1 MISFRGSMNDPQL
14 DGPDTLP
21 ADAPFPATPRIQSLD
36 VLRGFAVVALLTA
49 GVLDGAME
57 GHPTG
62 PVGRVLA
69 YQLDST
75 PWVGFRLG
83 DLFTPLFLFMAGVAL
98 ALSLRGFAVRY
109 GKDASVLRV
118 VRRSFWLYLLG
129 FFCAGGFAVA
139 QNGIPLL
146 GGLQRVALCQGLC
159 GFAYIYCRPRTLV
172 AAGALLLF
180 GYWGLLAFAPVAG
193 IAGSTGLRFDPAN
206 NLVQWFDVRLLA
218 RIGFSAHRESAGFLT
233 LIPSC
238 AACLVGLGVG
248 RLLSNPLNKT
258 SPGRATK
265 WIALSGLALIA
276 IGGAW
281 SFVFPVIPKL
291 WTSSFV
297 LIASGI
303 SALLL
308 AGIHAVAE
316 YRGQNLT
323 RGPLGWLGLNSL
335 AVYVLAQLIDFQ
347 QLASRF
353 LGGNIQALMDR
364 VVFAGAGPIAVALLV
379 PVICVLIASV
389 LFRRRLYLRP

>member
-1 MISFRGSMNDPQL
+1 MNDPQL

-62 PVGRVLA
+62 ALGRALS

-75 PWVGFRLG
+75 PWVGFRFG
-83 DLFTPLFLFMAGVAL
+83 DLFTPLFLFLSGVAL
-98 ALSLRGFAVRY
+98 ALSLRGFTARY
-109 GKDASVLRV
+109 GKDAAVLRV
-118 VRRSFWLYLLG
+118 IRRSFWLYVVG

-139 QNGIPLL
+139 QSGIPLL

-159 GFAYIYCRPRTLV
+159 GFAYIYLRPRTLV
-172 AAGALLLF
+172 AVGAMLLL

-193 IAGSTGLRFDPAN
+193 IAGPRFDPAN

-218 RIGFSAHRESAGFLT
+218 RIGFSAHRDSAGLLT

-248 RLLSNPLNKT
+248 RILSNPRNKT
-258 SPGRATK
+258 SPGLAPK
-265 WIALSGLALIA
+265 WIALSGLVLIA
-276 IGGAW
+276 AGGAW
-281 SFVFPVIPKL
+281 GLILPVIPKL

-303 SALLL
+303 AALFL
-308 AGIHAVAE
+308 AGIHAVE
-316 YRGQNLT
+316 EFRGLPVK

-335 AVYVLAQLIDFQ
+335 AVYVLAQLMDFQ

-353 LGGNIQALMDR
+353 LGGNIQALVDR
-364 VVFAGAGPIAVALLV
+364 VVFAGAGSIAVALLV
-379 PVICVLIASV
+379 PVICVLIASI

>member
-1 MISFRGSMNDPQL
+1 MVSFCGSMNDPQL

-62 PVGRVLA
+62 ALGRALS

-75 PWVGFRLG
+75 PWVGFRFG
-83 DLFTPLFLFMAGVAL
+83 DLFTPLFLFLSGVAL
-98 ALSLRGFAVRY
+98 ALSLRGFTARY
-109 GKDASVLRV
+109 GKDAAVLRV
-118 VRRSFWLYLLG
+118 IRRSFWLYVVG

-139 QNGIPLL
+139 QSGIPLL

-159 GFAYIYCRPRTLV
+159 GFAYIYLRPRTLV
-172 AAGALLLF
+172 AVGAMLLL

-193 IAGSTGLRFDPAN
+193 IAGPRFDPAN

-218 RIGFSAHRESAGFLT
+218 RIGFSAHRDSAGLLT

-248 RLLSNPLNKT
+248 RILSNPRNKT
-258 SPGRATK
+258 FPGLAPK
-265 WIALSGLALIA
+265 WIALSGLVLIA
-276 IGGAW
+276 AGGAW
-281 SFVFPVIPKL
+281 GLIFPVIPKL

-303 SALLL
+303 AALFL
-308 AGIHAVAE
+308 AGIHAVE
-316 YRGQNLT
+316 EFRGLPVK

-335 AVYVLAQLIDFQ
+335 AVYVLAQLMDFQ

-353 LGGNIQALMDR
+353 LGGNIQALVDR
-364 VVFAGAGPIAVALLV
+364 VVFAGAGSIAVALLV
-379 PVICVLIASV
+379 PVICVLIASI